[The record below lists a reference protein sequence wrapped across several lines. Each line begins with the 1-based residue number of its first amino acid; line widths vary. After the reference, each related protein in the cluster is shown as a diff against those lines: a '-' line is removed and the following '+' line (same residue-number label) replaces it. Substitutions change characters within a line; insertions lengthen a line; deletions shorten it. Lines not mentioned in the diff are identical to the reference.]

1 MAPCDAH
8 TKLLESNHAVE
19 MVIYENLTQKV
30 MPLFYASSLHK
41 LKFNVSVV

>member
-30 MPLFYASSLHK
+30 YALI
-41 LKFNVSVV
+41 LCQQLA